1 MNHKNQN
8 RMLVKIPKITLLII
22 PLLFFG
28 CDFKGAQKIN
38 FFSIQDDIAL
48 GKQFS
53 EQIEQDPKQFPL
65 LPEQGNEEVYR
76 YIRSMTNE
84 ILTKGQVA
92 YRNEFEWKV
101 KIIKDDKT
109 LNAFAVPGGYLY
121 VYTGLIKYLDSADQ
135 LAGVMGHEIAHAA
148 LRHSTQQM
156 SKIYGL
162 DAVRQII
169 TGNQDA
175 GALEQI
181 ALGLVSLKF
190 SRSHES
196 QADEYSVR
204 YLCGTNH
211 YAGGAAGFFE
221 KIQEEGGTPPEFL
234 STHPDPGNRVQAIK
248 GRATEMGCGGRNKEK
263 QKYNRIKQL
272 LK

>member
-1 MNHKNQN
+1 MILK
-8 RMLVKIPKITLLII
+8 KIPRIGVILIAV
-22 PLLFFG
+22 LFLG
-28 CDFKGAQKIN
+28 CDFKGGQGIN
-38 FFSIQDDIAL
+38 FFTIQDDIAL
-48 GKQFS
+48 GKRFS
-53 EQIEQDPKQFPL
+53 QQIEKDPKQYPL

-76 YIRSMTNE
+76 YIRNMTNE
-84 ILTKGQVA
+84 ILNKGQVA
-92 YRNEFEWKV
+92 YRNEFEWQV
-101 KIIKDDKT
+101 KIIKDDET

-162 DAVRQII
+162 DAIRQII
-169 TGNQDA
+169 TGNQEG

-190 SRSHES
+190 SRNHES
-196 QADEYSVR
+196 QADEYSVN
-204 YLCGTNH
+204 YLCKTNH

-221 KIQEEGGTPPEFL
+221 KIQGEGGTPTEFL
-234 STHPDPGNRVQAIK
+234 STHPDPGNRVSEIK
-248 GRATEMGCGGRNKEK
+248 GRASEMGCAGRIKEK

-272 LK
+272 LN